1 MANDIIKSEPITVE
15 IPSGTDAEVV
25 KQVSNVIQGIIN
37 ATKEYN
43 MKKQEEITERKR
55 ISAQKEVA
63 IKIIDSQREVIMKQ
77 LSINEKNSD
86 TIIKSLCGLL
96 SREMAKEN
104 PELIKVI
111 VDKLV
116 GLSLQSIQMPNI
128 NISALSTNKLLEL

>member
-1 MANDIIKSEPITVE
+1 MENNIVKSKSQIIDM
-15 IPSGTDAEVV
+15 PSSTETEAI
-25 KQVSNVIQGIIN
+25 KQVSKVIQEIVN

-55 ISAQKEVA
+55 INAQKEVA

-96 SREMAKEN
+96 TRDMAKEN
-104 PELIKVI
+104 PELVKVI
-111 VDKLV
+111 VEKLV
-116 GLSLQSIQMPNI
+116 GIAVQSIQMPNI
-128 NISALSTNKLLEL
+128 NITSLSTSKLLEL